1 MATEQPRE
9 QRQEGYA
16 RGDMVTI
23 RQAAQLT
30 GVPEHTLRAWER
42 RYGSF
47 RTARTAGG
55 YRLYDAEAL
64 ARVRAMKQLVAS
76 GRPPREAAAEVA
88 RRLPHSHGKEP
99 HDAAQH
105 LVEALKSMDAA
116 TAKRLIDEQFALRSY
131 EAVVDD
137 WLMPTLVRVGDAWA
151 NGDISVAAE
160 HLAAN
165 IVMRRLAAAF
175 DAVGPNPRTPPAI
188 IGAPSGITHELGLMA
203 FAVALRRAGA
213 ATIYLGADV
222 PAQAWSE
229 AVGTTG
235 AAISITA
242 IPRRSDAR
250 RVAALVTQLESDH
263 PEVPICVGGR
273 FQELAPAGTRQ
284 LGHGIAAAAR
294 ELAAGLAGGR
304 PSAATA

>member
-1 MATEQPRE
+1 
-9 QRQEGYA
+9 
-16 RGDMVTI
+16 MVTI

-47 RTARTAGG
+47 RTARSAGG

-64 ARVRAMKQLVAS
+64 ARVRAMKQLVAA

-88 RRLPHSHGKEP
+88 RRLPHSHGPEP

-105 LVEALKSMDAA
+105 LVDALKTLDAA
-116 TAKRLIDEQFALRSY
+116 TAKRIIDEQFALRSY

-137 WLMPTLVRVGDAWA
+137 WLMPTLNRVGDAWA

-175 DAVGPNPRTPPAI
+175 DAVGPNPATPPAI
-188 IGAPSGITHELGLMA
+188 VGAPSGVVHELGLMA
-203 FAVALRRAGA
+203 FAVALRRAGV
-213 ATIYLGADV
+213 ATIYLGGDV

-229 AVGTTG
+229 AVGATG
-235 AAISITA
+235 AAVSVTS

-250 RVAALVTQLESDH
+250 RVAALVAQLEADH
-263 PEVPICVGGR
+263 PGVPVAVGGG
-273 FQELAPAGTRQ
+273 FQELAPAGTRL
-284 LGHGIAAAAR
+284 LGHGIAVAAR
-294 ELAAGLAGGR
+294 QLAASLAGGGR
-304 PSAATA
+304 GAATA